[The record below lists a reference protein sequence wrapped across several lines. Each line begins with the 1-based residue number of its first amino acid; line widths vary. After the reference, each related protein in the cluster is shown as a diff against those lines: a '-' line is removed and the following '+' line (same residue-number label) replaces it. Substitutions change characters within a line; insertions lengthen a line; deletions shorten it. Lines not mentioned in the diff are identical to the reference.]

1 MNVLVT
7 GGAGF
12 IGSHTVVAL
21 VNAGFVPVILDNFSN
36 SKPEVLDGLEQIIG
50 FRPKCYAEDC
60 HNPAVLQRIFEED
73 DIEGII
79 HFAAFK
85 AVGES
90 MEKPLLYYDNNVSA
104 LIILLQEM
112 LRANISTLIFS
123 SSCTVYGSPE
133 KLPVTEDTPM
143 QPSPSVYGKTKQM
156 GEEILHDVTKA
167 DNPMKIISLRY
178 FNPVGAHSSGLIGE
192 LPLGVPSNLVP
203 YVTQTAAGI
212 RESLAVFGDDYDTPD
227 GTCIRDYIHVMDL
240 AEAHVAALQKLN
252 AQTESTF
259 YDTYNVGTGQ
269 GNSVLELVQ
278 TFQQVNDLPL
288 NYHIAPRR
296 SGDVEAVYADVSKI
310 RQELGWN
317 ATRDLSTCLRDAW
330 NWQQKISNM

>member
-36 SKPEVLDGLEQIIG
+36 SNPEVLDGLERIIG
-50 FRPKCYAEDC
+50 FRPKCYTESC
-60 HNPAVLQRIFEED
+60 HDPAVLQRIFKEEA
-73 DIEGII
+73 IEGII

-104 LIILLQEM
+104 LIVLLQEM
-112 LRANISTLIFS
+112 LRANVSKMIFS

-133 KLPVTEDTPM
+133 SLPVTETSPM

-156 GEEILHDVTKA
+156 GEEILLDVTA
-167 DNPMKIISLRY
+167 ANNPLKIISLRY
-178 FNPVGAHSSGLIGE
+178 FNPIGAHPSGLIGE
-192 LPLGVPSNLVP
+192 LPHGVPSNLVP
-203 YVTQTAAGI
+203 FMTQTAAGM

-227 GTCIRDYIHVMDL
+227 GSCIRDYIHVMDL

-252 AQTESTF
+252 AVADNTH
-259 YDTYNVGTGQ
+259 YDTYNVGTGH
-269 GNSVLELVQ
+269 GNSVLELVN
-278 TFQQVNDLPL
+278 TFQQVNQLKL

-296 SGDVEAVYADVSKI
+296 TGDVVAVYADTSKI
-310 RQELGWN
+310 KRELGWE
-317 ATRDLSTCLRDAW
+317 ATRDLGTCLRDAW
-330 NWQQKISNM
+330 NWQRKISNV